1 NRPNCRPQILHTH
14 YNVSIFASNLND
26 KTQICG
32 LVKETSFHIAKGIA
46 EGLKQRFPGTF
57 LDPTIHPFLEC
68 EWHEYLCNKKMELGG
83 EMWNF
88 SKNLMCFLNGKLLGD
103 EKDLGTWAETQWNFT
118 FTSPHALVLAIAK
131 DHYWK
136 HLNSAGNQFV
146 FMDIDIRS
154 EGIGRL
160 VFELF
165 SNVCPKTCKN
175 FRALCTG
182 ELGLSQGGL
191 MLGYRGSLFH
201 RVVPNGWIQGGDI
214 SPAGKGDGGESIY
227 GPYFED
233 ESFAISHNKRGI
245 LGMANQ
251 GPHSNRSQ
259 FYITMQPA
267 PWMDKSYVAFGQLV
281 EGTDFMKKLEEV
293 PTCNERPKQDC
304 RVADCGVLE
313 P

>member
-1 NRPNCRPQILHTH
+1 
-14 YNVSIFASNLND
+14 
-26 KTQICG
+26 
-32 LVKETSFHIAKGIA
+32 
-46 EGLKQRFPGTF
+46 
-57 LDPTIHPFLEC
+57 
-68 EWHEYLCNKKMELGG
+68 
-83 EMWNF
+83 
-88 SKNLMCFLNGKLLGD
+88 
-103 EKDLGTWAETQWNFT
+103 
-118 FTSPHALVLAIAK
+118 
-131 DHYWK
+131 
-136 HLNSAGNQFV
+136 
-146 FMDIDIRS
+146 MDIDIRS